1 MRSFHHVCVVFVLF
15 FCLAAVGH
23 AKEISGPQVG
33 DMLPNFTIRG
43 VLDDEAGKSIDLVKD
58 AAGRPLVLYFLH
70 ERTRP
75 SVVLARQV
83 LTDAANRKSSGL
95 DAGMV
100 LLTADVAGTEEWV
113 KIANQALPRGVP
125 IGVSTDGPTGPAAY
139 NLSSKVI
146 VTVIVA
152 KNNRV
157 VANFA
162 LTQPNVTD
170 DANAIAAAISAA
182 LDKSNP

>member
-1 MRSFHHVCVVFVLF
+1 MRFFVYASACAVLF
-15 FCLAAVGH
+15 FQQAAVLV
-23 AKEISGPQVG
+23 AKESSGPQVG
-33 DMLPNFTIRG
+33 DMLPNFTMRG

-58 AAGRPLVLYFLH
+58 AAGRPIVLFFLH
-70 ERTRP
+70 ERPRP

-95 DAGMV
+95 DAGLV
-100 LLTADVAGTEEWV
+100 LLTADAAGTEDWV

-125 IGVSTDGPTGPAAY
+125 IGISTEGPAGPPAY

-152 KNNRV
+152 RNNRV

-162 LTQPNVTD
+162 LTQPSVTD
-170 DANAIAAAISAA
+170 DAPAIAAAISAA
-182 LDKSNP
+182 LEKPAP

>member
-1 MRSFHHVCVVFVLF
+1 MRFLIHASACAVLF
-15 FCLAAVGH
+15 FQPLTVLV
-23 AKEISGPQVG
+23 AKEISGPQAG
-33 DMLPNFTIRG
+33 EMLPNFTMRG

-75 SVVLARQV
+75 SVALARQV

-95 DAGMV
+95 DSGLV
-100 LLTADVAGTEEWV
+100 LLTADAAGTEDWV

-125 IGVSTDGPTGPAAY
+125 IGISTDGAAGPPAY
-139 NLSSKVI
+139 GLSSKVM

-162 LTQPNVTD
+162 LTQPNVAE
-170 DANAIAAAISAA
+170 DAKAIAAAITAA
-182 LDKSNP
+182 LDKPNP